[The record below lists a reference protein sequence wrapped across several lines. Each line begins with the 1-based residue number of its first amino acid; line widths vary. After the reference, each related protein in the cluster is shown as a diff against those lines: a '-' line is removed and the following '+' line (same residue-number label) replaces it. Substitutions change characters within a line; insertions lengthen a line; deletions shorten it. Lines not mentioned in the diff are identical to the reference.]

1 MYKNWTKWLICL
13 TMSKS
18 VACSLKALPKN
29 LAGGST
35 VDTGFRVGAF
45 SDHIKST
52 L

>member
-18 VACSLKALPKN
+18 VAYSLVALPKN
-29 LAGGST
+29 LVGRST
-35 VDTGFRVGAF
+35 VDTGFRVVAF
-45 SDHIKST
+45 SDHCKST